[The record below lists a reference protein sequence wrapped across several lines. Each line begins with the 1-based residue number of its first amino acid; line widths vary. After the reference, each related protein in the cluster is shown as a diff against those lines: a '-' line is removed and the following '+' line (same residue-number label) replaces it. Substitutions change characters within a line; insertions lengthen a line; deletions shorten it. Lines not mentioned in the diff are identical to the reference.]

1 MSDEESRFEE
11 ERRREAA
18 EMHQD
23 KELERL
29 ARDWFDK
36 SYKYRYSYNFRW
48 LGRPIIQYP
57 EDIVAIQE
65 LLWRL
70 RPDLVVETGVAHGGS
85 LILSASILEL
95 LGHGSVVGVDID
107 IRAHNRRA
115 IEAHPL
121 AKRIH
126 LIQGSSTDDAVVAEV
141 SKRAAGLPR
150 VVVFLDSNHTHE
162 HVARELDLYSPLVG
176 KDSYLVVFDTV
187 VEKMPDAAFTN
198 RPWRRG
204 DNPMTAVREFLGRN
218 RRFVVDEE
226 FDRRLPF
233 SVAPR
238 GYLRCIEDA
247 ERA

>member
-1 MSDEESRFEE
+1 MSDEAARFAE
-11 ERRREAA
+11 ERRREAE
-18 EMHQD
+18 EMSQD
-23 KELERL
+23 RELRQL

-48 LGRPIIQYP
+48 LGRPVIQYP

-65 LLWRL
+65 LLWKV

-85 LILSASILEL
+85 LVLSASILEL
-95 LGHGSVVGVDID
+95 LGHGSVIGVDID
-107 IRAHNRRA
+107 IRAHNRQA

-126 LIQGSSTDDAVVAEV
+126 LIQGSSIDANVVGEV
-141 SKRAAGLPR
+141 KKRAAGLKR

-162 HVARELDLYSPLVG
+162 HVARELELYSPLVG

-187 VEKMPDAAFTN
+187 VENMPATAFSN
-198 RPWRRG
+198 RPWAPG
-204 DNPMTAVREFLGRN
+204 NNPMTAVREFLRGN

-226 FDRRLPF
+226 FDHRLPF
-233 SVAPR
+233 SVAPG
-238 GYLRCIEDA
+238 GYLRCVEDA
-247 ERA
+247 DHT